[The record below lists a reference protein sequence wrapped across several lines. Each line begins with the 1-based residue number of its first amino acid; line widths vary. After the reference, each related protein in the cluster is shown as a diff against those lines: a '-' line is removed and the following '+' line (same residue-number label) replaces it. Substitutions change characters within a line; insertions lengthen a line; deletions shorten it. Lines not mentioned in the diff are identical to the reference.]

1 MQLQRASFSVADS
14 EFSPDGRL
22 LASAFGNGGCAVW
35 EFKNSQAPPL
45 RCMQQ
50 FNDRAFN
57 VMWLNEGSQLLCTG
71 FSKSAGCVSVIDLLS
86 PSRSRPSDNFI
97 NSTSGICSACF
108 VRGGALIA
116 LGFRDG
122 GISLC
127 DLRMRASVTH
137 RDAVHSSSVRTLV
150 SPFHGSWFAS
160 SGSDG
165 HVQVLDSMF
174 LNALQTFE
182 SQHPRATYF
191 HSGSTSLAHFGV
203 TGMILEA
210 GALWTCGADG
220 RIVRRKLS

>member
-1 MQLQRASFSVADS
+1 M
-14 EFSPDGRL
+14 
-22 LASAFGNGGCAVW
+22 W

-45 RCMQQ
+45 RCSQQ
-50 FNDRAFN
+50 FTDRAFN

-71 FSKSAGCVSVIDLLS
+71 YSKGAGCVSIVDLLS

-97 NSTSGICSACF
+97 NSTNGISSACF
-108 VRGGALIA
+108 VRSGSLVA

-127 DLRMRASVTH
+127 DLRMRASVTQ
-137 RDAVHSSSVRTLV
+137 RDAIHGSSVRTLV
-150 SPFHGSWFAS
+150 APPLGSWMAS

-174 LNALQTFE
+174 LNPLQKFE
-182 SQHPRATYF
+182 NQHPRGTYF

-203 TGMILEA
+203 TDMVLESE
-210 GALWTCGADG
+210 ALWTCGADG
-220 RIVRRKLS
+220 RVLRRTL

>member
-1 MQLQRASFSVADS
+1 
-14 EFSPDGRL
+14 L
-22 LASAFGNGGCAVW
+22 LASAFGNGGVAVW
-35 EFKNSQAPPL
+35 EFYNSQAPPS
-45 RCMQQ
+45 RCSQQ
-50 FNDRAFN
+50 FTDRAFN

-71 FSKSAGCVSVIDLLS
+71 YSKGAGCVSIVDLLS

-97 NSTSGICSACF
+97 VSTNGISSACF
-108 VRGGALIA
+108 VRSGTLVA

-127 DLRMRASVTH
+127 DLRLRGTVSQ

-150 SPFHGSWFAS
+150 APPHGSWMAS

-174 LNALQTFE
+174 LNSVQTFE
-182 SQHPRATYF
+182 NEHPRGTYF

-203 TGMILEA
+203 TDMVLESN
-210 GALWTCGADG
+210 ALWTCGADG
-220 RIVRRKLS
+220 RVLRRSL